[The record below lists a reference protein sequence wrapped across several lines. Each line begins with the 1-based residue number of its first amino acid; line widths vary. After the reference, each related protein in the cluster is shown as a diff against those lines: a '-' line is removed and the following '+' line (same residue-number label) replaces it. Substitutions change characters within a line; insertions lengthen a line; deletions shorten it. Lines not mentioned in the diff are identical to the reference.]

1 LVLQPTAS
9 GLLRRD
15 WQTLGLAGGIPTTIV
30 FSFFVP
36 SYRPWWSVIGAA
48 AITTVAALLF
58 IRAARS
64 LITTDGAEL
73 RSRTVLNASVS
84 CRLTDDVKRFAW
96 LDVFRLAEALGRRR
110 CEGVAMPYLAFVA
123 CGSRRHPSERGTLA
137 SGGAWPLVQ
146 RLIHEGATGKLILNG
161 RSGESWLYFIRGRN
175 LRLEEDWPRDV
186 TPQIV
191 SASQAYEFQASALS
205 ADDISLVIAALE
217 DKWLSA

>member
-1 LVLQPTAS
+1 MYLTKGAVIY
-9 GLLRRD
+9 G
-15 WQTLGLAGGIPTTIV
+15 
-30 FSFFVP
+30 VP
-36 SYRPWWSVIGAA
+36 PPWRLSIDLPFGE
-48 AITTVAALLF
+48 
-58 IRAARS
+58 RK
-64 LITTDGAEL
+64 
-73 RSRTVLNASVS
+73 
-84 CRLTDDVKRFAW
+84 CLTDDVKRFAW

-191 SASQAYEFQASALS
+191 SASQAYEFQPSALS